1 MPGDSITLSAKSYR
15 VGIHK
20 NFAEL
25 HVRRSFASESDT
37 SFSWWTEPSTALPDA
52 DYVPQSRTIQ
62 VLSKRNQ
69 MASLFVKMVPNAA
82 RKHAAVFY
90 VVIGEP
96 ANGTSLGRITRT
108 AVELPAQ

>member
-1 MPGDSITLSAKSYR
+1 
-15 VGIHK
+15 VGVHK

-37 SFSWWTEPSTALPDA
+37 SFSWWTEPSTAQPGA
-52 DYVPQSRTIQ
+52 DYVPQGRTVQ

-69 MASLFVKMVPNAA
+69 MASLFVKMVPNAS
-82 RKHAAVFY
+82 RKHSAVFY

-96 ANGTSLGRITRT
+96 GDGTALGRVTRT
-108 AVELPAQ
+108 AVVLPAQ